1 VLKVGH
7 HGSKYASSEDFL
19 RQGKF
24 KAAVISC
31 GTDNRYGHPS
41 QEVLDRLRAANVKIY
56 RTDLQGE
63 ITIKTRGREDY
74 QITTERQ
81 ADTAALSTGRKAQK
95 DDSAKSGFIQYG
107 DFGPAPKAS
116 PQPKTANSR

>member
-1 VLKVGH
+1 M
-7 HGSKYASSEDFL
+7 
-19 RQGKF
+19 
-24 KAAVISC
+24 
-31 GTDNRYGHPS
+31 
-41 QEVLDRLRAANVKIY
+41 LDRLKAANIKIY

-74 QITTERQ
+74 RITTEREAP
-81 ADTAALSTGRKAQK
+81 ADALATGRKAQK

-116 PQPKTANSR
+116 ASPKSKAANSR